1 MAAALVNVA
10 LAGIG
15 GYGDMYL
22 EAFLPREQTLGAK
35 LVGVVDPFPQ
45 RCKHLA
51 DLRTRCIPIHSSV
64 QSLFASS
71 KIDLLMIATPIH
83 LHAPQTCFALQRN
96 TNVLCEKPLAGTL
109 NDAVRMWHA

>member
-1 MAAALVNVA
+1 MTAPAEINIT

-15 GYGDMYL
+15 GYGDLYL
-22 EAFLPREQTLGAK
+22 EAFLPREKSLDAK
-35 LVGVVDPFPQ
+35 LVGVVDPWPN

-51 DLRTRCIPIHSSV
+51 DLRARNVPIHSSL
-64 QSLFASS
+64 QTLFAAG

-109 NDAVRMWHA
+109 NDA